1 MKKKSAR
8 STFFYLGSLAAAF
21 GLYNS
26 LVINSDSS
34 LNLNGEF
41 ANKRLDEI
49 LGRITQGRQ
58 PASEATALTPI
69 PIKGVGVGLEI
80 NKEEVKTLNVET
92 PKDEAPPELLP
103 ANIVENLQLKL
114 IEIQKLDTNE
124 NQTEQVQGHLNSKD
138 GVIENLSV
146 TFDDGET
153 LGLENLPLSANRFI
167 YQYNGETYYGMFFQI
182 EGDTYMVRFT
192 DGPFRLKQLVFKKS
206 LKDE

>member
-1 MKKKSAR
+1 LKKKSAR
-8 STFFYLGSLAAAF
+8 STFFYLGSIAAAF

-58 PASEATALTPI
+58 PASEVTALTPI
-69 PIKGVGVGLEI
+69 SVKGVGLEI
-80 NKEEVKTLNVET
+80 KKEEVKTLNAEV

-114 IEIQKLDTNE
+114 SEIQKLDTNE
-124 NQTEQVQGHLNSKD
+124 NQTEQVQGYLNSKD

-167 YQYNGETYYGMFFQI
+167 YQHNGETYHGMFFQI
-182 EGDTYMVRFT
+182 ETDTYMVRFT
-192 DGPFRLKQLVFKKS
+192 DGPFRLNQLVFKKS
-206 LKDE
+206 QKDE

>member
-8 STFFYLGSLAAAF
+8 STFFYLGSIAAAF

-69 PIKGVGVGLEI
+69 SVKGVGLELK
-80 NKEEVKTLNVET
+80 KEEVKTLNVEVS
-92 PKDEAPPELLP
+92 KDEAPPELLP

-114 IEIQKLDTNE
+114 SEIQKLDTNE

-167 YQYNGETYYGMFFQI
+167 YQHNGETYHGMFFQI
-182 EGDTYMVRFT
+182 EVDTYMVRFT
-192 DGPFRLKQLVFKKS
+192 DGPFRLNQLVFKK
-206 LKDE
+206 LQKDD